1 MLYTS
6 KTILIDLYIKEIQD
20 SKGSMSANIMFLGSQ
35 CYRYLVLMK
44 RKVELSLSKASKI
57 TTPKVANNSQH
68 RIAFREEKKKSKIPR
83 NGNWKCLRYS
93 GGR

>member
-1 MLYTS
+1 
-6 KTILIDLYIKEIQD
+6 
-20 SKGSMSANIMFLGSQ
+20 
-35 CYRYLVLMK
+35 MK